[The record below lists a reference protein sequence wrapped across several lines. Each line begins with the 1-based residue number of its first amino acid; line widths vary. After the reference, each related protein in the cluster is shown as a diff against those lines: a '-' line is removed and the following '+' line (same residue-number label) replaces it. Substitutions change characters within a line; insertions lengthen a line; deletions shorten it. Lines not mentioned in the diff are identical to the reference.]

1 MPCQRLSL
9 HLVDSL
15 LHAGELGVA
24 PREGDVGQQLTSH
37 ILVALGRENKFW
49 PKSVTTKFFM
59 DLNEPATFM
68 MEL

>member
-1 MPCQRLSL
+1 MPLL

-24 PREGDVGQQLTSH
+24 PGEGDVGQQLGSH
-37 ILVALGRENKFW
+37 ILVALWRENKFW
-49 PKSVTTKFFM
+49 PKSVITKIFNFM
-59 DLNEPATFM
+59 ALNEPATFM

>member
-1 MPCQRLSL
+1 MPLL

-24 PREGDVGQQLTSH
+24 PGEGDVGQQLSSH
-37 ILVALGRENKFW
+37 ILVALWRENKFW
-49 PKSVTTKFFM
+49 PKSAITKIFM
-59 DLNEPATFM
+59 DLNERATFM